1 MKAKCLNIY
10 ALKGVLN
17 LVETHIISPNPE
29 TTVLYGEM
37 HPSTPIV
44 IL

>member
-1 MKAKCLNIY
+1 MHYQKVII
-10 ALKGVLN
+10 
-17 LVETHIISPNPE
+17 ETHIISPNPE
-29 TTVLYGEM
+29 TTALYGEM